1 MNFSMGKASL
11 PPGFRFHPTD
21 IELVKYYL
29 KRKVMGRKFRIDA
42 IAEVDIYK
50 YAPWD
55 LPAKSTLRSGDLK
68 WYFFCPREKK
78 YANGARMNRA
88 TDFGYWKTTGKDRPV
103 HYNNEAVGMIKTL
116 VFHRGKA
123 PKGDRTDWVMH
134 EYRIGEKDLA
144 NRGVVQDAYVL
155 CIVFQKEGPGP
166 RNGAQY
172 GAPFKEEEWDDD
184 EDEDVE
190 CMEVVSSAVH
200 SIPVHNQISPLA
212 ASLPCVSDVI
222 LPVNNMHSPTPENNV
237 VSSEV
242 APVSHEDDIDSM
254 LAYFTED
261 STLVPNENGQIEN
274 LGHQHNE
281 NVEALPHSDGN
292 DIYNNLGDLVN
303 FGRLSEGAGDFS
315 FSYND
320 YCYPNQ
326 SFLGDNTPF
335 LELDDLDAP
344 LNGPVEAGTSELIHT
359 DGLSSNQHCYNPAQ
373 LSLKE
378 NLGLIQCPSIHHYNA
393 EQSSLTVNPGLS
405 QRPPMH
411 CHNAEQ
417 SSLAVNPGLSQ
428 CPSMDCYNA
437 EQSSLTVNPG
447 LSQCPSMHCYNA
459 KQSSLSVNPGLSQC
473 PSMHYYNAEQS
484 SLTVNPQSSQ
494 FPSVLPEQYRFEDQW
509 AAFPKS

>member
-1 MNFSMGKASL
+1 
-11 PPGFRFHPTD
+11 
-21 IELVKYYL
+21 
-29 KRKVMGRKFRIDA
+29 MGRKLRVDA

-172 GAPFKEEEWDDD
+172 GAPFKEEDWDDN

-222 LPVNNMHSPTPENNV
+222 PPVNNMPSPTPENNC
-237 VSSEV
+237 SSLYN
-242 APVSHEDDIDSM
+242 IN
-254 LAYFTED
+254 
-261 STLVPNENGQIEN
+261 TLSSDVGGNVN

-281 NVEALPHSDGN
+281 NVEALPHLDGN

-320 YCYPNQ
+320 YCYPSQ
-326 SFLGDNTPF
+326 SFPGDNTPF

-359 DGLSSNQHCYNPAQ
+359 DGLYSNQHCYNPAQ
-373 LSLKE
+373 LSLKV
-378 NLGLIQCPSIHHYNA
+378 NLGLSQCPSTMHCHNA
-393 EQSSLTVNPGLS
+393 EQSSLTVNPGLMS
-405 QRPPMH
+405 FHALLQCRAIIPLSKSWVKAVQGGGPMG
-411 CHNAEQ
+411 CISEELTRGG
-417 SSLAVNPGLSQ
+417 S
-428 CPSMDCYNA
+428 CYPWGKFLIVRTDVIDGFHQTRHGENN
-437 EQSSLTVNPG
+437 VG
-447 LSQCPSMHCYNA
+447 
-459 KQSSLSVNPGLSQC
+459 
-473 PSMHYYNAEQS
+473 
-484 SLTVNPQSSQ
+484 
-494 FPSVLPEQYRFEDQW
+494 
-509 AAFPKS
+509 FPKHVCLASAAKCLAPHSWSKRSKCSVVCLWSSSIVVKAEIQPTQEVAGNGISYLQQHEKPCLPSNFCSIS

>member
-55 LPAKSTLRSGDLK
+55 LPALPDLVYNLMCLLPFRGSKIFTLL
-68 WYFFCPREKK
+68 
-78 YANGARMNRA
+78 
-88 TDFGYWKTTGKDRPV
+88 
-103 HYNNEAVGMIKTL
+103 
-116 VFHRGKA
+116 
-123 PKGDRTDWVMH
+123 
-134 EYRIGEKDLA
+134 
-144 NRGVVQDAYVL
+144 DAYVL

-222 LPVNNMHSPTPENNV
+222 PPVNNMPSPTPENNV

-303 FGRLSEGAGDFS
+303 FGRLSEGAVDFS

-359 DGLSSNQHCYNPAQ
+359 DGLYSNQHCYNPAQ

-428 CPSMDCYNA
+428 CPSMHCYNA
-437 EQSSLTVNPG
+437 E
-447 LSQCPSMHCYNA
+447 
-459 KQSSLSVNPGLSQC
+459 QSSLSVNPGLSQC

-494 FPSVLPEQYRFEDQW
+494 FPSMLPEQYRENNVG
-509 AAFPKS
+509 FPKHVCLASAAKCLAPLHGAKDLNALLCAYGPPPLLSRPR